1 MYVFS
6 ATGNYSCLITGLHA
20 MASAAIQ
27 PPSDTAKLAQS
38 SAFLILSCR
47 HLHTLYDLGQ
57 VGHSFSFSGPLPL
70 ALT

>member
-6 ATGNYSCLITGLHA
+6 ATNNYCCLIAGLHA

-38 SAFLILSCR
+38 SASLIFSCR
-47 HLHTLYDLGQ
+47 HVHTLCDVGQ

-70 ALT
+70 ALN